1 MWGVSGRCTP
11 PAALNRW
18 AEVPCVNDSGL
29 TCPVAIFCS
38 LSSPT
43 AAAARRPA
51 ATSVR
56 SNDLAPIIERIEE
69 LAGWRGHNVSVHL
82 RRVAGAI
89 PALDNPVRL
98 AKAPVGIST
107 REAIRHSRDDF

>member
-1 MWGVSGRCTP
+1 
-11 PAALNRW
+11 
-18 AEVPCVNDSGL
+18 VNDSGL
-29 TCPVAIFCS
+29 TCPVPIFCS

-43 AAAARRPA
+43 AAACRPD

-98 AKAPVGIST
+98 AKAPVGISP
-107 REAIRHSRDDF
+107 REAIRNSREDF